1 MIEKGK
7 KEHFPAAR
15 LPSSRWS
22 NHLTGSSLVSHSLI
36 ALSKLSNISLHSPY
50 KWSPSSPLKN
60 TSSSFNVSPSFT
72 LSPFHPASIPFSFFS
87 FILWSAPS
95 PLLLLLPPNHPPS
108 PFFSSFPK
116 IPSPLKIPLTLSL
129 PPIPPPSPPDHVLPL
144 PLLLPPLGSTVLEP
158 HLCVYTINQYGI
170 ILPLAKIK

>member
-108 PFFSSFPK
+108 PFFFFLPQDSFSLKNPPHPL
-116 IPSPLKIPLTLSL
+116 PSPNSPSFTSR
-129 PPIPPPSPPDHVLPL
+129 PCPSPPSAASATWLD
-144 PLLLPPLGSTVLEP
+144 GSWTTPSWKQHQL
-158 HLCVYTINQYGI
+158 
-170 ILPLAKIK
+170 